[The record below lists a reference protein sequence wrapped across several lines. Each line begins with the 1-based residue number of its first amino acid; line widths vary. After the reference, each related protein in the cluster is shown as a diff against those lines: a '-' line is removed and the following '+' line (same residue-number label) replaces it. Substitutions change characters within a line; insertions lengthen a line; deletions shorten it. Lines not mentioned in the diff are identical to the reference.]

1 MPTIL
6 ASAIVDK
13 AEVILQD
20 TTNVRWTAD
29 ELLGWLNDA
38 QREIAL
44 IKPDASVKT
53 VAVQLVAGTKQT
65 LGSGTTGDAIM
76 LLKVIRNMGTS
87 GTTAG
92 NAIRVVSGEILDA
105 QRPAWHTETP
115 VAAAVHFV
123 YDPRNPK
130 QFYVYP
136 PNTGTG
142 YVEVMYAASPTNVAT
157 LASTISVDDVFS
169 NAILDYVLYRAYS
182 KDVEYAGNA
191 DRAVKHF
198 MAFQASLGVNSANIA
213 ANNSNLEQL
222 PFNPNVPGAAR

>member
-6 ASAIVDK
+6 ASAIIDK
-13 AEVILQD
+13 AEIILQD
-20 TTNVRWTAD
+20 TTNVRWTTD

-53 VAVQLVAGTKQT
+53 SAVQLTSGTKQT
-65 LGSGTTGDAIM
+65 LGSGSTADAIM
-76 LLKVIRNMGTS
+76 LLKVVRNMGTD

-105 QRPAWHTETP
+105 QRPGWHSETST
-115 VAAAVHFV
+115 AAVVHAV

-142 YVEVMYAASPTNVAT
+142 YVELMYSATPTAVGT
-157 LASTISVDDVFS
+157 LGSTITVDDVFS
-169 NAILDYVLYRAYS
+169 NAILDYILFRAYS

-191 DRAVKHF
+191 ARAEKHYL
-198 MAFQASLGVNSANIA
+198 AFANSMGLSTTNIA
-213 ANNSNLEQL
+213 THNTNLEQA
-222 PFNPNVPGAAR
+222 PFNPNLPAAAK